1 MHRISQEARKGR
13 TSLSSTQEL
22 AEHFPLVHQRSR
34 WQCIARNVVRPQLTL
49 SNPLDS
55 GLAGGSRAHRSSWL
69 GRCREKNERQA
80 VASVWE
86 VKKKRRK
93 RVLKWFIVN
102 NEHRL

>member
-1 MHRISQEARKGR
+1 M
-13 TSLSSTQEL
+13 SSTQEL

-49 SNPLDS
+49 SSPLDT